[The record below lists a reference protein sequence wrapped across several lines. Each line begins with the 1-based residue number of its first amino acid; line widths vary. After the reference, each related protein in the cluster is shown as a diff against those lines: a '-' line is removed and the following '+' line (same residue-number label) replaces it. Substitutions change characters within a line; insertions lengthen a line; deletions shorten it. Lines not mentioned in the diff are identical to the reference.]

1 VCERKVRRREEGKKN
16 KGWPTFIGSFGRPP
30 MAAFEYIWRD
40 GVYKEELT
48 VIMRREIEERIFI
61 TYHTIYTKEE
71 DPSIERDLS
80 IEEV

>member
-1 VCERKVRRREEGKKN
+1 
-16 KGWPTFIGSFGRPP
+16 